1 MRIRA
6 VRVRELG
13 CFAEPVALEGLSG
26 GLDVLAGP
34 NELGKSTLLRALQ
47 ALFTLRH
54 TAQSR
59 AVERLRPYSG
69 GAPLI
74 EADFEGGG
82 RLWRLR
88 KQFVSERQALLTDL
102 TTNKIVARG
111 EEAHRRALEL
121 IGGGDSGEHCLG
133 LLWLEQGSVLPSREA
148 RSGENVL
155 ENGKRE
161 VLSQIV
167 ERELKATTAGGHELR
182 IVRDKLI
189 EERNAL
195 VTERRGQPR
204 GEFAAA
210 IASRNSAMRELEAA
224 KADAQA
230 AAERLTRLAELRSRR
245 AELSDPQVVANRLQ
259 RVEKGEA
266 ELKAAAASRQ
276 QLKIAEAKVLACE
289 SRLAEVQQ
297 AHQLLTQGLEEVSRL
312 EADAAAAQEKNREL
326 AASLEQASNALEE
339 ARAKREELRTGLDDW
354 QQRLRAREQLD
365 RQREAAARLAEAEER
380 LSEVKGAAQRAE
392 EIRAQLAE
400 IRVTVERVEAAA
412 QEARTI
418 EALEARIAA
427 QLPKVQIT
435 YLPGAAGK
443 IRIGGKAVDDGT
455 VLTPSH
461 PLTLE
466 IDGIGAITVD
476 PAVSEGVEAAEAD
489 LDGRRSALAKLL
501 GAMDVPNLAEAR
513 QRLDERHRLERELV
527 QAEDRVAMRAPGGL
541 EALSSEVE
549 RLRELA
555 TAESVASD
563 AVVPERPEIEGEIER
578 LSSALRD
585 VEQRIET
592 LVQEQ
597 AGLREQLAQLSAAAQ
612 ARQQRLEHLARV
624 LPPAEERSQRLA
636 ELDAELAAAQQNLNE
651 AVRELTAWR
660 EKAPDDAAM
669 RALEAELAE
678 ARRQQQSAAEE
689 MARVEK
695 ELAVLEAQI
704 ERDRQDGLSLKVAKL
719 EERLAGLNAHVQ
731 HFERELAAI
740 DLLLATIENV
750 ERQSR
755 ELYFKPILQRLEPYL
770 NYVFPGAKVGL
781 GTDFAVEAVIRGDVA
796 ERLGSLSDGTQEQIA
811 VLVRLAFARL
821 LADAGQP
828 TPLILDDALVY
839 SDDSR
844 IEALFKALRHAA
856 EAHQVIIFTCR
867 SRTFEQL
874 GGTRLSLGPWSPD
887 AALAA

>member
-34 NELGKSTLLRALQ
+34 NEFGKSTLLRALQ

-59 AVERLRPYSG
+59 AVDRLKPYCG

-74 EADFEGGG
+74 EADFEAGG

-102 TTNKIVARG
+102 TTNKVVARG
-111 EEAHRRALEL
+111 EEAHQRALEL
-121 IGGGDSGEHCLG
+121 IGGGSGEHCLG
-133 LLWLEQGSVLPSREA
+133 LLWLEQGSVLPSREG
-148 RSGENVL
+148 RSGENGL
-155 ENGKRE
+155 DGGKRE

-167 ERELKATTAGGHELR
+167 ERELTAATAGGHELR
-182 IVRDKLI
+182 IVRARLI

-195 VTERRGQPR
+195 VTERRRQPR
-204 GEFAAA
+204 GEYAAA
-210 IASRNSAMRELEAA
+210 ITSRNSAMQELEAA
-224 KADAQA
+224 RMQAQA
-230 AAERLTRLAELRSRR
+230 AAERLSRLAELRSRC
-245 AELSDPQVVANRLQ
+245 ADLNDPEKIAARRE

-266 ELKAAAASRQ
+266 ELEAAKASRQ
-276 QLKIAEAKVLACE
+276 QLKLAETKVQACE
-289 SRLAEVQQ
+289 SRLGEVEQN
-297 AHQLLTQGLEEVSRL
+297 HRLLTQGLEEVSKL
-312 EADAAAAQEKNREL
+312 EADAVEAQEKKREL
-326 AASLEQASNALEE
+326 AASLDQASKALEE
-339 ARAKREELRTGLDDW
+339 ARAQREELRGALDHW
-354 QQRLRAREQLD
+354 QQRLRIREQLD

-380 LSEVKGAAQRAE
+380 LSEVRGAAQRAE

-400 IRVTVERVEAAA
+400 IRVTDERVEAAA
-412 QEARTI
+412 REARTI
-418 EALEARIAA
+418 EALEARITA
-427 QLPKVQIT
+427 QLPKVRVT
-435 YLPGAAGK
+435 YQPGAAGK

-455 VLTPSH
+455 VLTPSR

-466 IDGIGAITVD
+466 IEGIGAITID
-476 PAVSEGVEAAEAD
+476 PAVSESVEADKAN
-489 LDGRRSALAKLL
+489 LQTRRSALADLL
-501 GAMDVPNLAEAR
+501 AAMDVPDLAEAR
-513 QRLDERHRLERELV
+513 KRLDERHRLERELA
-527 QAEDRVAMRAPGGL
+527 QAADRLAMRAPDGL
-541 EALSSEVE
+541 KALSAEVE

-555 TAESVASD
+555 GSETVGSD
-563 AVVPERPEIEGEIER
+563 TVVPERSEIEGEIER
-578 LSSALRD
+578 LSFALRD

-597 AGLREQLAQLSAAAQ
+597 AGLREQLAQLNAAAQ

-624 LPPAEERSQRLA
+624 LPPAEERSRRRA
-636 ELDAELAAAQQNLNE
+636 ELEAEVAAAQQNLNE

-669 RALEAELAE
+669 RALEAELTE

-689 MARVEK
+689 IARVEK

-704 ERDRQDGLSLKVAKL
+704 ERDRQDGLSMKVADL
-719 EERLAGLNAHVQ
+719 EGRVAALNARVH

-740 DLLLATIENV
+740 DLLLEIISDV
-750 ERQSR
+750 EQQSR

-781 GTDFAVEAVIRGDVA
+781 GPNFSVEAVIRGDVA
-796 ERLGSLSDGTQEQIA
+796 EQLGSLSDGTQEQIA
-811 VLVRLAFARL
+811 VLARLAFARL

-844 IEALFKALRHAA
+844 IEALFEVLRRAA
-856 EAHQVIIFTCR
+856 EVHQVIIFTCR

-874 GGTRLSLGPWSPD
+874 GGTRLSLRPWRPD